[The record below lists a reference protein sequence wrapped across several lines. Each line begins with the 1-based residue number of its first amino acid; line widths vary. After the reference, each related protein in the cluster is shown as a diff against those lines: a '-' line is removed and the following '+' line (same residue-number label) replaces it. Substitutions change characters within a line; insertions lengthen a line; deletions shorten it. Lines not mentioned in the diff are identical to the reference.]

1 MIIKIIIIVYSN
13 YKIPHT
19 LKKLDD
25 TQQTN
30 YKKNK
35 IVNTDQKF
43 NYKTMSIRNKGF
55 KKKAD
60 LKKVFDKIKSE
71 E

>member
-1 MIIKIIIIVYSN
+1 MIIIIIIVYSN

-19 LKKLDD
+19 LKKLDV

-55 KKKAD
+55 KKAD